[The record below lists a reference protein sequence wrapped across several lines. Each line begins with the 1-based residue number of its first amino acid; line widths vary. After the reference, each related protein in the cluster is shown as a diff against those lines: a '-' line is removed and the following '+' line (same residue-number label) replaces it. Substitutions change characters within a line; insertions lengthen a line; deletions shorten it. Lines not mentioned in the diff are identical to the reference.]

1 VRYRVETASPR
12 RHDRARRTITKT
24 TRQLDH
30 RSITGRRKCINKCQL
45 VAFHFGGDL
54 LYKRMRRSLLEP
66 PHKVKHGHSLTQQS
80 AHTAGFSIPVSSRL
94 KRRRLNDAA
103 ELNTSN
109 VFATTRGRCIRQ
121 ELQQTVFAVS
131 VPTMETV
138 SIAVTDSCWAEALSV
153 NMFGLPMFG
162 LPIHQFLAERQTE
175 HVYAA

>member
-1 VRYRVETASPR
+1 MAIVSHNNP
-12 RHDRARRTITKT
+12 
-24 TRQLDH
+24 Q
-30 RSITGRRKCINKCQL
+30 
-45 VAFHFGGDL
+45 
-54 LYKRMRRSLLEP
+54 
-66 PHKVKHGHSLTQQS
+66 
-80 AHTAGFSIPVSSRL
+80 HTAGFSIPVSSRL
-94 KRRRLNDAA
+94 KRRRLDDAA